1 LSWDFLVSALLFA
14 LAWSAEPLAS
24 AQTPGAD
31 AYRKYALTHEGD
43 VVRGAKLFADEQK
56 LACAK
61 CHSVDGSASKA
72 GPDLFA
78 VGDKFGRRD
87 LLDAVL
93 MPSATIS
100 PGYGTI
106 IVETKAGD
114 EIQGVLKQATVI
126 EVKLMGADGQLISI
140 AAADIKAQRGGS
152 ISLMPE
158 GLQAGLS
165 FQEFTDLIEYLT
177 ALQQPESTLRSHHG
191 MPGVIPE
198 LDEPV
203 NIRPFFT
210 NEFRLRSKVQTG
222 LTSLRQLPGDSNL
235 FFVLHQKGIIWEMEK
250 TPVGEKQTVFADLTS
265 EVFYERGP
273 NGLLD
278 MTFHPKFRENRKYY
292 LKYQVFEAGKVTSII
307 VEKQFAADF
316 RSDSGRPP
324 RRILKIASVA
334 EDHSGGCLQFG
345 PDGFLYVVM
354 GDTGPH
360 NDPNGHAQNLQLLLG
375 KLMRIDVDHTQ
386 GDLAYAIPADNPFCG
401 QTNARPEIWAYG
413 LRNPWRFSFDRL
425 TGDLWLADVGQ
436 DRVEEVDIVHRGENH
451 GWNVYEGFEPFSNQ
465 FKKEGR
471 SFSPPVFAYRR
482 KYGVSITGGYVY
494 RGDKNSSFY
503 GVYVCGDYE
512 SKRLFGVKQEN
523 GTLKTA
529 RQIGV
534 LPQRLVSFCEDEA
547 GNLYAVGFEGTIY
560 QIDFTKAR
568 FD

>member
-1 LSWDFLVSALLFA
+1 M
-14 LAWSAEPLAS
+14 
-24 AQTPGAD
+24 
-31 AYRKYALTHEGD
+31 
-43 VVRGAKLFADEQK
+43 FADEQK

-61 CHSVDGSASKA
+61 CHSVDASASKA

-87 LLDAVL
+87 LVDAIL

-100 PGYGTI
+100 PGYGTTI
-106 IVETKAGD
+106 IETKADD
-114 EIQGVLKQATVI
+114 EFQGVLKQATASQVQ
-126 EVKLMGADGQLISI
+126 LMAADGKLISV
-140 AAADIKAQRGGS
+140 ATGDIKAQRGS
-152 ISLMPE
+152 SVSLMPE

-177 ALQQPESTLRSHHG
+177 TLQQPESALRSHHG
-191 MPGVIPE
+191 MPSFIPE

-210 NEFRLRSKVQTG
+210 NEFKLRSKVQTG
-222 LTSLRQLPGDSNL
+222 LTSLRQLPGNSNL
-235 FFVLHQKGIIWEMEK
+235 FFVLHQKGVIWEIDK
-250 TPVGEKQTVFADLTS
+250 TPSGEKRTVFADLAG

-278 MTFHPKFRENRKYY
+278 ITFHRNFRQNRKYY
-292 LKYQVFEAGKVTSII
+292 LKYQVLEEGQVASII
-307 VEKQFAADF
+307 VEKQLGADF
-316 RSDSGRPP
+316 RSDSGKPA
-324 RRILKIASVA
+324 RRILKIVSVA

-345 PDGFLYVVM
+345 RDGFLYVVM

-375 KLMRIDVDHTQ
+375 KILRIDVDRTQ
-386 GDLAYAIPADNPFCG
+386 GDQAYAIPVDNPFCG

-436 DRVEEVDIVHRGENH
+436 DRVEEVDIIHRGENY
-451 GWNVYEGFEPFSNQ
+451 GWNVYEAFEPFSNQ
-465 FKKEGR
+465 FRIEGR
-471 SFSPPVFAYRR
+471 KFTPPVFAYRR

-494 RGDKNSSFY
+494 RGDRNSSFY
-503 GVYVCGDYE
+503 GVYICGDYE
-512 SKRLFGVKQEN
+512 SKRLFGVKLEN
-523 GTLKTA
+523 GSLKIA

-534 LPQRLVSFCEDEA
+534 VPQRLVSFCEDEA

-560 QIDFTKAR
+560 QIDFARAR
-568 FD
+568 FE